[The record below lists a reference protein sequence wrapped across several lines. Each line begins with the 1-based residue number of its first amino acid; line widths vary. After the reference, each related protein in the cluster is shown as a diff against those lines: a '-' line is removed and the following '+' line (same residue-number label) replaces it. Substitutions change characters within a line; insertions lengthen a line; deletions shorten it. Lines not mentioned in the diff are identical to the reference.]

1 MSVLVLFHQLVES
14 EAVADRCRS
23 SCVEQGIHFYRFSPQ
38 LDKKVEPGETD
49 NNTLLDM
56 MITAKTYINGD
67 ACAQMDS
74 LIPTL
79 IACLSEADR
88 YLVHVSLVLISVKSA

>member
-1 MSVLVLFHQLVES
+1 M
-14 EAVADRCRS
+14 
-23 SCVEQGIHFYRFSPQ
+23 EQGIRFYRFSPQ

-67 ACAQMDS
+67 ACAQMDT
-74 LIPTL
+74 LIPAL
-79 IACLSEADR
+79 IACLSETDR
-88 YLVHVSLVLISVKSA
+88 YLVHAPLVLASFWDSDYNIDKRNFDVEFLVEIEE